1 LNFLTETIKGEI
13 FQNIFNKNSG
23 FDLFSLYSDLFSRK
37 FRSNSDFLLTIRISL
52 SNVFKYEI

>member
-1 LNFLTETIKGEI
+1 LDFLTETIKGEI